1 MYSLTVADH
10 VMIAHS
16 FKGEEFGPA
25 QRVHGATFVVEAEF
39 RAPAL
44 DRLNLLIDIVA
55 AKEELRRVLDSFDYW
70 NLDELPQF
78 QGINTTTEYMCRHI
92 HDLLAA
98 SIRAGKLGEGGKA
111 VTSLKVLLREN
122 PLAWAAYDAPV

>member
-1 MYSLTVADH
+1 
-10 VMIAHS
+10 
-16 FKGEEFGPA
+16 
-25 QRVHGATFVVEAEF
+25 
-39 RAPAL
+39 
-44 DRLNLLIDIVA
+44 
-55 AKEELRRVLDSFDYW
+55 VLDSFDYW